1 MSMNDGNG
9 ARINALDADIVA
21 LLAENHA
28 SVELPVALKTRMR
41 TAVLEKVAADS
52 ACLTPGFQTIRAR
65 EGEWIQAL
73 PGAALKILHQTTDS
87 PVVTYLARLQPG
99 FEMPGHPHPFDEECI
114 MLEGEMW
121 LGDLHLKAGDY
132 HFAAKGVLHGKLR
145 TETGALVFQKG
156 VLPV

>member
-1 MSMNDGNG
+1 MNSNDDN
-9 ARINALDADIVA
+9 NVMTDALDADVAA
-21 LLAENHA
+21 LLAEHHA
-28 SVELPVALKTRMR
+28 SVAVPAALKLRMR
-41 TAVLEKVAADS
+41 TAVLEKVAAES
-52 ACLTPGFQTIRAR
+52 ACLTPGFQTIRAA
-65 EGEWIQAL
+65 EGEWLHAV
-73 PGAALKILHQTTDS
+73 PGAAIKILHQSADS
-87 PVVTYLARLQPG
+87 PVVTYLARLEPG
-99 FEMPGHPHPFDEECI
+99 FEMPGHPHPYDEECI

>member
-1 MSMNDGNG
+1 MSMNDDKVVMT
-9 ARINALDADIVA
+9 NALGADTVA
-21 LLAENHA
+21 LLAANHA
-28 SVELPVALKTRMR
+28 SVELPAALKLRMR
-41 TAVLEKVAADS
+41 NAILEKVAAES
-52 ACLTPGFQTIRAR
+52 ACLTPGFQTIRAA
-65 EGEWIQAL
+65 EGEWMQAV
-73 PGAALKILHQTTDS
+73 PGAAIKILHQSPDS
-87 PVVTYLARLQPG
+87 PVVTYLARLEPG
-99 FEMPGHPHPFDEECI
+99 FEMPGHPHPYDEECI

>member
-1 MSMNDGNG
+1 MNSNDDN
-9 ARINALDADIVA
+9 NVMTDALDADVAA
-21 LLAENHA
+21 LLAEHHA
-28 SVELPVALKTRMR
+28 SATVPAALKLRMR
-41 TAVLEKVAADS
+41 TAVLEKVAAES
-52 ACLTPGFQTIRAR
+52 ACLTPGFQTIRAAD
-65 EGEWIQAL
+65 GEWIHAV
-73 PGAALKILHQTTDS
+73 PGAAIKILHQSAHS
-87 PVVTYLARLQPG
+87 PVVTYLARLEPG
-99 FEMPGHPHPFDEECI
+99 FEMPGHPHPYDEECI